1 MSVIDFDDGVPF
13 QPVYWRLSPDEQ
25 VYAIYENNGWD
36 VRGSYIAFTDKR
48 VLIPDWEFL
57 YADIARVE
65 RNGNKDITLVLQT
78 LEGKVTLMFNGSRQ
92 ADYAQ
97 RIVNQFTK
105 GC

>member
-13 QPVYWRLSPDEQ
+13 QPVYWRLSPEEQ
-25 VYAIYENNGWD
+25 VYAIYEDAGWEGG
-36 VRGSYIAFTDKR
+36 GSYIAFTDKR

-57 YADIARVE
+57 YADIAGVE
-65 RNGNKDITLVLQT
+65 RNGKKDITLVLQT
-78 LEGKVTLMFNGSRQ
+78 LEGKVTLMFKGSRQ